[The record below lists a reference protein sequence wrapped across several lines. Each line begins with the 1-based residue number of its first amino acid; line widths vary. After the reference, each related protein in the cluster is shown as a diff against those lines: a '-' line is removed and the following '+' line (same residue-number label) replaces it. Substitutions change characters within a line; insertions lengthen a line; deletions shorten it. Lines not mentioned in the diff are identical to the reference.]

1 MLFAYKRNAFW
12 LLTSSSRSKGIL
24 GKLVSIYFNEKEI
37 SLNHTGTYKCSIL
50 FTLKVE
56 KWGNQPLEAEIEID
70 IISSTVVNYS
80 DKELLHRNEASHQR
94 KKYDQP
100 FGKILT

>member
-1 MLFAYKRNAFW
+1 MQYTVYFKSGEVGESAF
-12 LLTSSSRSKGIL
+12 R
-24 GKLVSIYFNEKEI
+24 
-37 SLNHTGTYKCSIL
+37 
-50 FTLKVE
+50 
-56 KWGNQPLEAEIEID
+56 AEMEID